1 MDAIIIE
8 AEVGQDHRLV
18 DEFPPEVPVGRVKLM
33 IQPLEKPTAVAKTP
47 LTREA
52 ARAKMQAAGI
62 LSTAHRAPEGTVPLS
77 DEELQRLGQAFA
89 GGTPLDQMID
99 EDRGPR

>member
-52 ARAKMQAAGI
+52 ARAKMLAAGI
-62 LSTAHRAPEGTVPLS
+62 LSTAHRAPEGATELTPEERERVWS
-77 DEELQRLGQAFA
+77 QFSGGRSIDEL
-89 GGTPLDQMID
+89 IN
-99 EDRGPR
+99 EDRGEY